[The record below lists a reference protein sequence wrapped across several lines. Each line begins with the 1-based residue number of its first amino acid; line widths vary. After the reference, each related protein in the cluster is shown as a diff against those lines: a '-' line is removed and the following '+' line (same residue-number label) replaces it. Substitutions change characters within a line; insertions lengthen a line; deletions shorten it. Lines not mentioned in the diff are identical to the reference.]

1 MTDTLWLRNVNKG
14 WVDGGEGRGARGGTG
29 GNGSGGLEGGQRS
42 AVLGPGEGINLAVK
56 GIQ

>member
-1 MTDTLWLRNVNKG
+1 MGAR
-14 WVDGGEGRGARGGTG
+14 GEGRDGRKWVC
-29 GNGSGGLEGGQRS
+29 GGLEGGQRS